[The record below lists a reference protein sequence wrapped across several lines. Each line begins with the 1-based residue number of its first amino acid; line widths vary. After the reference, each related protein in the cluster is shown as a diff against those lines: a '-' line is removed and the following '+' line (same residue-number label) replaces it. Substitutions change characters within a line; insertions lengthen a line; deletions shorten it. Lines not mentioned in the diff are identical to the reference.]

1 MSGISLRMI
10 TTTLW
15 RAWYRLFFFA
25 DLPGI
30 ARLLQYRK
38 LRQRYYDELWQDVA
52 ENLMADICHDQ
63 FGYSR
68 ISRNGLVTFVKQYQV
83 MLEDHLMLKVMGD
96 KAMTYSLL
104 GEMGVP
110 LARHCLF
117 SMQNLDVA
125 EGFLASQKTVVVKP
139 ASGTGGG
146 RGVTT
151 GIDTISQLISAARL
165 AARFDH
171 TLIVEEQLQGASF
184 RLLYLDG
191 KLIDAIRR
199 DPPVVVG
206 DGVSTIKKL
215 VGEEN
220 NRRKNE
226 LPVRALSPL
235 VVDKD
240 ARNWLQEQGISLSD
254 IPETGQIVQIKRAV
268 NENDR
273 SGNVNVSARVH
284 PDIAQQCGELVRKLG
299 ARFVG
304 VDLICKDISQP
315 LDPENCRISEI
326 NTTPGLHHHYLV
338 ANPEEAN
345 PVAEMVIDY
354 MLSNR
359 IGVMEVGAGRQRAP
373 NTVNGNDQKNGKN
386 RNRLIRPSGGLEKS
400 EQEDVHEYS

>member
-38 LRQRYYDELWQDVA
+38 LRQSYYDELWQGVA
-52 ENLMADICHDQ
+52 EKLVADIRHDQ

-104 GEMGVP
+104 SEMGVP

-125 EGFLASQKTVVVKP
+125 EAFLANEKTVVVKP

-206 DGVSTIKKL
+206 DGVATIKKL
-215 VGEEN
+215 VGREN
-220 NRRKNE
+220 ARRKNE
-226 LPVRALSPL
+226 MPFRALSPL

-240 ARNWLQEQGISLSD
+240 ARNWMQEQGISLSD

-273 SGNVNVSARVH
+273 SGNVNVTARVH
-284 PDIAQQCGELVRKLG
+284 PDIEQQCGELVRKLG

-359 IGVMEVGAGRQRAP
+359 IGVMEVGAARQRAP

>member
-1 MSGISLRMI
+1 MSGMSLRTI

-15 RAWYRLFFFA
+15 RAWYRLFFFT

-38 LRQRYYDELWQDVA
+38 LRKVYYDALWQEVA
-52 ENLMADICHDQ
+52 EKLQADIRHDE

-83 MLEDHLMLKVMGD
+83 MLENHLMLKVMGD

-104 GEMGVP
+104 SEMGVP
-110 LARHCLF
+110 LARHSLF
-117 SMQNLDVA
+117 SMQELGVA
-125 EGFLASQKTVVVKP
+125 ETFLATEKTVVVKP
-139 ASGTGGG
+139 SSGTGGG

-151 GIDTISQLISAARL
+151 GITTIPQLISAARL
-165 AARFDH
+165 ASRFDDK
-171 TLIVEEQLQGASF
+171 LIIEEQLQGASF

-191 KLIDAIRR
+191 NLIDAIRR
-199 DPPVVVG
+199 DPPVVIG
-206 DGVSTIKKL
+206 DGVNTIKKL

-220 NRRKNE
+220 SRRKNE

-235 VVDKD
+235 VLDRD
-240 ARNWLQEQGISLSD
+240 ARNWMQEQGVSLSD
-254 IPETGQIVQIKRAV
+254 IPQAGQIVQIKRAV

-284 PDIAQQCGELVRKLG
+284 RDIEQQCGELVRKLG

-338 ANPEEAN
+338 ANPGEAN
-345 PVAEMVIDY
+345 RVAEIVIDY

-359 IGVMEVGAGRQRAP
+359 IGVMEVGAAREPAP
-373 NTVNGNDQKNGKN
+373 NIAKGNNQKNGKN
-386 RNRLIRPSGGLEKS
+386 RNRLIQLSGGMEKA
-400 EQEDVHEYS
+400 EQEVVHEYS

>member
-1 MSGISLRMI
+1 MSGISLRVL

-15 RAWYRLFFFA
+15 RAWYRFFFFA
-25 DLPGI
+25 DVFAI

-38 LRQRYYDELWQDVA
+38 LRKSYYDDLWQGVA
-52 ENLMADICHDQ
+52 EKLQADIRHDQ

-104 GEMGVP
+104 REMGVP

-117 SMQNLDVA
+117 SMQGLDVA
-125 EGFLASQKTVVVKP
+125 EAFLANEKTVVVKP

-165 AARFDH
+165 ASRFDG

-206 DGVSTIKKL
+206 DGVATIKKL
-215 VGEEN
+215 IGQEN
-220 NRRKNE
+220 ARRKNE
-226 LPVRALSPL
+226 MPFRALSPL

-240 ARNWLQEQGISLSD
+240 ARNWMQEQGISLSD
-254 IPETGQIVQIKRAV
+254 IPETGRIVQVKRAV

-284 PDIAQQCGELVRKLG
+284 SDIERKCGELVRKLG
-299 ARFVG
+299 AKFVG

-315 LDPENCRISEI
+315 LVSENCRISEI

-345 PVAEMVIDY
+345 PVAEIVIDY
-354 MLSNR
+354 MLSNHV
-359 IGVMEVGAGRQRAP
+359 GVMEVGNLEDSGSHITQ
-373 NTVNGNDQKNGKN
+373 GNDKQNGKI
-386 RNRLIRPSGGLEKS
+386 RNKHIQPSGGLMTPEH
-400 EQEDVHEYS
+400 EVVHEHS

>member
-1 MSGISLRMI
+1 MSGISFRLI

-15 RAWYRLFFFA
+15 RVWYRLFFFA
-25 DLPGI
+25 DVFAI
-30 ARLLQYRK
+30 SRLLQYRK
-38 LRQRYYDELWQDVA
+38 LRKSYYDDLWQNVA
-52 ENLMADICHDQ
+52 EKLQADIRHDE

-104 GEMGVP
+104 REMGVP
-110 LARHCLF
+110 LARHCSF

-125 EGFLASQKTVVVKP
+125 EAFLASEKTVVVKP

-151 GIDTISQLISAARL
+151 GIMAISQLISAARL
-165 AARFDH
+165 ASRFDDR
-171 TLIVEEQLQGASF
+171 LIVEEQLQGASF
-184 RLLYLDG
+184 RFLYLDG

-199 DPPVVVG
+199 DPPVVTG
-206 DGVSTIKKL
+206 DGASTVKKL
-215 VGEEN
+215 VGQEN
-220 NRRKNE
+220 TRRKNE
-226 LPVRALSPL
+226 LPFRALSPL

-240 ARNWLQEQGISLSD
+240 ARNWMQEQGISLSD
-254 IPETGQIVQIKRAV
+254 IPQAGQIVQIKRAV

-273 SGNVNVSARVH
+273 SGNVNVTARVH
-284 PDIAQQCGELVRKLG
+284 GDIERKCSELVRKLG
-299 ARFVG
+299 AKFVG

-315 LDPENCRISEI
+315 LDRENCRISEI

-345 PVAEMVIDY
+345 PVAEIVIDY

-359 IGVMEVGAGRQRAP
+359 IGVMEVGEARDRAP
-373 NTVNGNDQKNGKN
+373 LTANGDDGQKRKI
-386 RNRLIRPSGGLEKS
+386 RNKHIQPSGGLIRP
-400 EQEDVHEYS
+400 EQEVVHEHS